1 MVAVTAV
8 LIIMCFTVN
17 LANFLSVNSELNQ
30 MLDVIC
36 KNEGKLPVFPPNGFK
51 NDKPQGQ
58 FTKETPYQTRF
69 FVLRFSGDGTLIKA
83 DLENIVSVTQTDA
96 DKYLKVAYKHGVG
109 YGKSGGYKF
118 KVVKLGNDKY
128 MAIFLDAYQKYRDVG
143 ILLTISAASTIICS
157 VLAYAAIVLFSKK
170 ATDPVQKASDKQ
182 KQFITNAGHELKT
195 PLTVITTSIGVLEM
209 EVGENRWIDKLKS
222 HSEKLKELINTLIA
236 LAKMDEGEPLF
247 KFSVF
252 NISDTVCEIVESFID
267 YAATAGHTINAD
279 IQPNVNYCGDEY
291 AIRRLVSILIEN
303 AVKYTSPNREINL
316 CLKRSKKG
324 IIISTQNPCDDID
337 MANLDRLFERF
348 YRGNSSKSPQ
358 NPSGFGLGLCIAKTI
373 AETHK
378 GEIHA
383 KTGPEN
389 SVIFEVNLV

>member
-1 MVAVTAV
+1 
-8 LIIMCFTVN
+8 
-17 LANFLSVNSELNQ
+17 
-30 MLDVIC
+30 
-36 KNEGKLPVFPPNGFK
+36 
-51 NDKPQGQ
+51 
-58 FTKETPYQTRF
+58 
-69 FVLRFSGDGTLIKA
+69 
-83 DLENIVSVTQTDA
+83 
-96 DKYLKVAYKHGVG
+96 
-109 YGKSGGYKF
+109 
-118 KVVKLGNDKY
+118 
-128 MAIFLDAYQKYRDVG
+128 
-143 ILLTISAASTIICS
+143 
-157 VLAYAAIVLFSKK
+157 
-170 ATDPVQKASDKQ
+170 
-182 KQFITNAGHELKT
+182 
-195 PLTVITTSIGVLEM
+195 M